1 MKVYYVQP
9 YKRLYIKVRQ
19 LSARNSRI
27 SAQPRGAVVELPLW
41 MVMCSFIFF
50 SCLFFISSN
59 AEEEQESALTEESV
73 HSGQLKA
80 KRAGFRSA
88 RSKSES
94 SAARSDS
101 KTARYLS
108 WENVSFIGQELR
120 KTVSKG
126 FQWIASPSL
135 GKIRKNFEG
144 ASRIKT
150 ESKLF
155 CLI

>member
-1 MKVYYVQP
+1 M
-9 YKRLYIKVRQ
+9 LIH
-19 LSARNSRI
+19 
-27 SAQPRGAVVELPLW
+27 
-41 MVMCSFIFF
+41 FF

-59 AEEEQESALTEESV
+59 AEEEQESAVTDESV

-108 WENVSFIGQELR
+108 WENVSFLGQELR

-135 GKIRKNFEG
+135 GKNRKNFEG
-144 ASRIKT
+144 ASPIKT
-150 ESKLF
+150 EQTILF
-155 CLI
+155 DVSLLDEICPGVSLHM